1 MDTDVILTIAQAIL
15 ANTKVLQT
23 LVESLPKEVQA
34 EVAKTVTKTAKPV
47 AIQDVVKAE
56 IVSGNVSPI
65 ASQPLPNVQTVVTPS
80 VGVVTAPAITPMV
93 TTLNTT
99 TDTKSTTDVPFANQA
114 ELTAFVMDTY
124 KSLGPIKGAKI
135 QEVLNSVGA
144 KNINEVKP
152 EMYAAVKAGVEALK
166 V

>member
-1 MDTDVILTIAQAIL
+1 MDTNVILTIAQAIL

-34 EVAKTVTKTAKPV
+34 EVAKTVTKTVKPV

-56 IVSGNVSPI
+56 IVTGNVTP
-65 ASQPLPNVQTVVTPS
+65 APTPVAPVTVTP
-80 VGVVTAPAITPMV
+80 TAPVAPVFAVPATASPS
-93 TTLNTT
+93 
-99 TDTKSTTDVPFANQA
+99 DGPFANQA

>member
-1 MDTDVILTIAQAIL
+1 MDKNVILVIAEAIL

-23 LVESLPKEVQA
+23 LVESLPKEA
-34 EVAKTVTKTAKPV
+34 REEVAKTVTAAVPV
-47 AIQDVVKAE
+47 SLQAVVKAE
-56 IVSGNVSPI
+56 IVTGNVAPTPPV
-65 ASQPLPNVQTVVTPS
+65 QPAPTPVVPVTVTPT
-80 VGVVTAPAITPMV
+80 VAVAPVFATPAAV
-93 TTLNTT
+93 
-99 TDTKSTTDVPFANQA
+99 SPFSAVFANQA

-166 V
+166 A